1 MGKSAP
7 VCRPSF
13 LSISDSER
21 GRKLSKLHFQ
31 RRLNMETNH
40 SSHGIVISGSGLWTP
55 PNVITNEEL
64 VASYNA
70 YVEKFNADHAADI
83 AAGRI
88 DEKPTSSE
96 RFIEKASGIKSR
108 YVYTREGI
116 LDVDRMRPKFPER
129 KEEELSNQAEIAVYA
144 AREAM
149 AAAGK
154 TASVIVACA
163 YTQRAYP
170 AIAIEVQNELGIEGF
185 GFDML
190 LACSAATFGLHRAYD
205 SLVSGSA
212 KCVLAI
218 NLELVTPQVNF
229 RDRDSH
235 FIFGDV
241 STAVIMERAETCTS
255 ANSYEILSTKAL
267 TRYSINIR
275 SNFGH
280 MAYAND
286 VDPFGWDKLFH
297 QSGRKVFEEVSP
309 VAAQHI
315 SDHLASLGLTPRDV
329 TRFWI
334 HQANINMNKM
344 VMKQLLGEEATE
356 EVAPTILDRY
366 ANTASAGS
374 IIAFNLYNK
383 DLKKGDI
390 GVICSFG
397 AGYSV
402 GSLVVRKR

>member
-1 MGKSAP
+1 MATN
-7 VCRPSF
+7 CPS
-13 LSISDSER
+13 R
-21 GRKLSKLHFQ
+21 
-31 RRLNMETNH
+31 
-40 SSHGIVISGSGLWTP
+40 GIVISGSGLWTP
-55 PNVITNEEL
+55 SNVITNAEL

-70 YVEKFNADHAADI
+70 YVEKFNAEHAAEI
-83 AAGRI
+83 AAGKME
-88 DEKPTSSE
+88 EKPTSSE

-108 YVYTREGI
+108 FVYTREGI

-129 KEEELSNQAEIAVYA
+129 KEGELSNQAEIAVYA

-154 TASVIVACA
+154 TAADIDAVIVACA

-170 AIAIEVQNELGIEGF
+170 AIAIEVQNKLGIEGF

-190 LACSAATFGLHRAYD
+190 LACSAATFGLHRAHD
-205 SLVSGSA
+205 SLVAGSA
-212 KCVLAI
+212 RCVLAV
-218 NLELVTPQVNF
+218 NPELVTPQVNF

-241 STAVIMERAETCTS
+241 STAVILERAETCTS

-267 TRYSINIR
+267 TTYSINIR

-280 MAYAND
+280 MSYAND

-309 VAAQHI
+309 VAARHI
-315 SDHLASLGLTPRDV
+315 SDHLAGLGLTPRDV
-329 TRFWI
+329 RRFWI

-344 VMKQLLGEEATE
+344 VMKQLLGEEPSE
-356 EVAPTILDRY
+356 DVAPTILDRY

-374 IIAFNLYNK
+374 IIAFNLYNR
-383 DLKKGDI
+383 DLKTGDI

>member
-1 MGKSAP
+1 MTTMI
-7 VCRPSF
+7 PSH
-13 LSISDSER
+13 E
-21 GRKLSKLHFQ
+21 
-31 RRLNMETNH
+31 
-40 SSHGIVISGSGLWTP
+40 IVISGSGLWTP

-64 VASYNA
+64 VASYNLYA
-70 YVEKFNADHAADI
+70 EKFNADHAADI
-83 AAGRI
+83 AAGI
-88 DEKPTSSE
+88 INETPLSSV
-96 RFIEKASGIKSR
+96 RFIEKTSGIEAR

-116 LDVDRMRPKFPER
+116 LDIDRMRPKFPER
-129 KEEELSNQAEIAVYA
+129 KEEELSNQAEIALYA
-144 AREAM
+144 ARDAM

-154 TASVIVACA
+154 VATDIDAVIVSCA

-170 AIAIEVQNELGIEGF
+170 AIAIEVQNALGIEGF

-205 SLVSGSA
+205 SLLAGSA
-212 KCVLAI
+212 KCVLAV
-218 NLELVTPQVNF
+218 NPELVTPQVNF
-229 RDRDSH
+229 CDRDSH

-255 ANSYEILSTKAL
+255 PNSYEILSTKAL
-267 TRYSINIR
+267 TRYSNNIR

-280 MAYAND
+280 MAYATD
-286 VDPFGWDKLFH
+286 VEPFGWDKLFH
-297 QSGRKVFEEVSP
+297 QSGRNVFEEVSP
-309 VAAQHI
+309 VAAKHI

-329 TRFWI
+329 KRFWI

-383 DLKKGDI
+383 DLKKG
-390 GVICSFG
+390 
-397 AGYSV
+397 
-402 GSLVVRKR
+402 

>member
-1 MGKSAP
+1 MAANL
-7 VCRPSF
+7 PS
-13 LSISDSER
+13 
-21 GRKLSKLHFQ
+21 
-31 RRLNMETNH
+31 T
-40 SSHGIVISGSGLWTP
+40 GIVISGSGLWTP
-55 PNVITNEEL
+55 PNVITNAEL

-70 YVEKFNADHAADI
+70 WVEKYNAEHAAEI
-83 AAGRI
+83 AAGEME
-88 DEKPTSSE
+88 EKPTSSE

-108 YVYTREGI
+108 FVYTREGI

-154 TASVIVACA
+154 TAADIDAVIVACA

-190 LACSAATFGLHRAYD
+190 LACSAATFGLHRACD
-205 SLVSGSA
+205 SLLAGSA
-212 KCVLAI
+212 KCVLAV
-218 NLELVTPQVNF
+218 NPELVTPQVNF

-241 STAVIMERAETCTS
+241 STAVILERAETCTS
-255 ANSYEILSTKAL
+255 ENSYEILSTKAL
-267 TRYSINIR
+267 TKYSINIR

-280 MAYAND
+280 MSYAND

-309 VAAQHI
+309 VAARHI
-315 SDHLASLGLTPRDV
+315 TDHLASLGLTPRDIR
-329 TRFWI
+329 RFWI

-344 VMKQLLGEEATE
+344 VMKQLLGEEPTE
-356 EVAPTILDRY
+356 DVAPTILDRY

-374 IIAFNLYNK
+374 IIAFNLYNR